1 MSGGRILRKI
11 WHDLYYRFATDKMVN
26 FAMRCKDFAGQV
38 DLESTPLTFLGRFR
52 LAFHRSLCQGC
63 QNYLDASLALKKAVK
78 TAVADTSNPQRLER
92 LNVELTK
99 KHSRK
104 DSSGTQ

>member
-1 MSGGRILRKI
+1 
-11 WHDLYYRFATDKMVN
+11 
-26 FAMRCKDFAGQV
+26 
-38 DLESTPLTFLGRFR
+38 
-52 LAFHRSLCQGC
+52 
-63 QNYLDASLALKKAVK
+63 LDASLALKKAVK

-104 DSSGTQ
+104 DSSGAQ